1 MTTKSIISA
10 IIHAKN
16 GWAVAEQFE
25 DTWQQDEPFEEQNG
39 NALRLIES
47 ACAELLE
54 TGVLAEKP
62 YYQVVAYLH
71 ELRQYL
77 NSEK

>member
-1 MTTKSIISA
+1 MTTKSIIAS
-10 IIHAKN
+10 IIHAKQ
-16 GWAVAEQFE
+16 GWAVAQQFE

-39 NALRLIES
+39 NALREIERT
-47 ACAELLE
+47 CADLLE
-54 TGVLAEKP
+54 SGILAEKP
-62 YYQVVAYLH
+62 YYQVVAYLY